1 MNAPTATGQFTPEL
15 SAQALALPLIS
26 PERFADL
33 TGVPSGVLRGWMS
46 RGYVP
51 TYSIGKYTLINLAL
65 LNHLAMQKA
74 PTL

>member
-1 MNAPTATGQFTPEL
+1 MNAPTAIGQFTPEL

-26 PERFADL
+26 PDRFAEL
-33 TGVPSGVLRGWMS
+33 TGVSAGVLRGWMS

>member
-1 MNAPTATGQFTPEL
+1 MNAPTAIGQFTPEL

-26 PERFADL
+26 PDRFAEL
-33 TGVPSGVLRGWMS
+33 TGVSSGVLRGWMS

-65 LNHLAMQKA
+65 LNRLAMQKA

>member
-1 MNAPTATGQFTPEL
+1 MNAPASSGQFTPEPTFL
-15 SAQALALPLIS
+15 APALPLIS

-33 TGVPSGVLRGWMS
+33 SGIPPGVIRGWMA

-65 LNHLAMQKA
+65 LNHMALQRA
-74 PTL
+74 PSL